1 MGGTETET
9 LVTECRQIQDDSTY
23 TAETHHIMGCALSKR
38 AFGMKLTPALITVA
52 SAFVL
57 LMGWS
62 GGEGKP
68 NWAAWV
74 TMVSGVVTTL
84 SVIMEPEK
92 LARSHL
98 FAAKAFTVLKHDA
111 RVAHESFRH
120 FMSETEF
127 FNSVKLLRER
137 YNLSVQSSPA
147 TDKKAFDEACRRI
160 KSGIHEADF
169 RSRVC

>member
-9 LVTECRQIQDDSTY
+9 LVTECKQIQDDSTY
-23 TAETHHIMGCALSKR
+23 TAEAHHIMGCVLSRRALW
-38 AFGMKLTPALITVA
+38 MKLIPALITVA

-62 GGEGKP
+62 GGEGKL

-74 TMVSGVVTTL
+74 TLVSGVVTTL

-137 YNLSVQSSPA
+137 YNLLVQSSPA
-147 TDKKAFDEACRRI
+147 TGTKAFEEASRRI
-160 KSGIHEADF
+160 KAGAHEADF
-169 RSRVC
+169 RSQAC

>member
-1 MGGTETET
+1 MGGTEIET

-23 TAETHHIMGCALSKR
+23 TAETHHIIGCALSKR
-38 AFGMKLTPALITVA
+38 AFGMKLIPALITVA
-52 SAFVL
+52 AAFIL

-62 GGEGKP
+62 GGAGKP

-74 TMVSGVVTTL
+74 TLVSGVVTTL

-92 LARSHL
+92 LARTHL

-127 FNSVKLLRER
+127 FNNVKLLRER
-137 YNLSVQSSPA
+137 YNLLVQSSPA
-147 TDKKAFDEACRRI
+147 TDTKAFEEACRRI
-160 KSGIHEADF
+160 KAGVHEADF
-169 RSRVC
+169 RSKVC

>member
-1 MGGTETET
+1 MDSTKTEN
-9 LVTECRQIQDDSTY
+9 LVTECRRIQDDSTY
-23 TAETHHIMGCALSKR
+23 TAETHHIMGCVLSKR
-38 AFGMKLTPALITVA
+38 AFWMKLTPALITVT

-74 TMVSGVVTTL
+74 TLVSGVVTTL

-111 RVAHESFRH
+111 RVVHESFRH
-120 FMSETEF
+120 FMNETEF
-127 FNSVKLLRER
+127 FNNVKLLRER
-137 YNLSVQSSPA
+137 YNLLVQSSPA
-147 TDKKAFDEACRRI
+147 TDTKAFDEARRRI
-160 KSGIHEADF
+160 KAGVHEADF
-169 RSRVC
+169 RSKVC